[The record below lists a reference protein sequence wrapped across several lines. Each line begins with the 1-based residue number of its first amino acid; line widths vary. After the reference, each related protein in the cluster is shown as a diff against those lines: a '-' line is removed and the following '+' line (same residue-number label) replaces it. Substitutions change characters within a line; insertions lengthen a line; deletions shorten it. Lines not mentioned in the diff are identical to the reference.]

1 MKAQTVFL
9 SLLLAGG
16 TATFAAEPIN
26 PAEAEHYKITTFPTP
41 PNTALEVSAAELL
54 PDGRL
59 VLGTRRGEV
68 WMVSNA
74 QHASVSGVWNKET
87 LQFEPA
93 GEADAAKQIKYER
106 FAEGQHEVMGLVWK
120 DGWLYVTNRY
130 ELLRMKD
137 AAGRGR
143 ADTFETVA
151 TPWG

>member
-1 MKAQTVFL
+1 MKAQNTLF
-9 SLLLAGG
+9 SLLLACT
-16 TATFAAEPIN
+16 TAMFAAEPIN

-59 VLGTRRGEV
+59 VLGTRRGEI

-74 QHASVSGVWNKET
+74 QHASVNGVWNKET
-87 LQFEPA
+87 LKFESA
-93 GEADAAKQIKYER
+93 EVVEAAKQIKYER

-130 ELLRMKD
+130 ELLRM
-137 AAGRGR
+137 
-143 ADTFETVA
+143 
-151 TPWG
+151 